1 MNREQAKETIKRDIP
16 CTDYLEK
23 SKSGLY
29 CCPICSS
36 GHGSNG
42 TGAVKYYPDT
52 NTWYC
57 HACNEG
63 GDVIDAYRAANGCD
77 YNDALLYLAARAGI
91 NIDQRPTAADDFKT
105 DAIERPQSDF
115 ISEKD
120 TQHSQQTKAPQ
131 NANTGRTGQ
140 TADFTAYYEYCRGNL
155 NDPAAVSYLAG
166 RGISIDT
173 ASSCGIGYDPA
184 ADPAA
189 APGAMGNEYK
199 PHPAPRII
207 IPCSRS
213 HYVARS
219 IDPNTPTEYKAMNP
233 NTQKGGGSVSLFI
246 ASELCRGADVVF
258 ITEGAFDALSFLEAG
273 AAAIALNSKG
283 NGKLLVQALQHQP
296 AKAAFVIVPD
306 NDSDPKTAADTMKR
320 ANDLNNDLQ
329 GMGYN
334 SIVYNVA
341 GDYHDANDALQ
352 ADRAAFMKRITAAV
366 DELNR
371 DYLTDFLEKVQT
383 EAYKP
388 HPTGLNF
395 FDNLLG
401 GGIVNQ
407 TLLLLLA
414 APAAGKTTL
423 IQQLA
428 EAMAAN
434 QRPVVYLNFEM
445 SREQMLSKAISAKLY
460 KNGGDKSMTGILQG
474 YKWTDDERAAIT
486 RIVDDYRRTN
496 YPYIRYNPPG
506 ASSELTQ
513 LLSYLKATGDAAKAA
528 DRQAPAV
535 VVDYLHLITSSDKL
549 DTAELIKAAIK
560 GLHDYAV
567 NYDTF
572 VIAIAA
578 VNREA
583 MKDGRITLNSGRDSS
598 GIEFTGDYI
607 LSLNYADLESKK
619 VKTKDIEAV
628 SEMQNQSKRLMVL
641 RVLKNRAGRQG
652 NDTKLMFDAVHNIF
666 YGTCDEFIPAAG
678 FTMDDGL
685 PAFDDDSDIVMT
697 L

>member
-1 MNREQAKETIKRDIP
+1 MNREQAKEIIKRDVP

-42 TGAVKYYPDT
+42 TGAVKYYPNT

-63 GDVIDAYRAANGCD
+63 GDVIDAYRAQEGCD
-77 YNDALLYLAARAGI
+77 YNTALSYLAAWAGLT
-91 NIDQRPTAADDFKT
+91 IDQRPTAADDFKT
-105 DAIERPQSDF
+105 DATERPQSDF
-115 ISEKD
+115 FSEKD
-120 TQHSQQTKAPQ
+120 RQHNQQTKDAQ
-131 NANTGRTGQ
+131 NANNGRTEQ
-140 TADFTAYYEYCRGNL
+140 RADYTAYYKYCIANI

-166 RGISIDT
+166 RGISAET
-173 ASSCGIGYDPA
+173 AAACHIGYDPA

-199 PHPAPRII
+199 AHPAPRLI
-207 IPCSRS
+207 IPCSKH

-233 NTQKGGGSVSLFI
+233 NTEKGGGRVSLFN
-246 ASELCRGADVVF
+246 APVMYSGADVVF
-258 ITEGAFDALSFLEAG
+258 ITEGWADALSFLEAG
-273 AAAIALNSKG
+273 AAAVALNSKG
-283 NGKLLVQALQHQP
+283 NGKLLLQLLQERP
-296 AKAAFVIVPD
+296 TQTAFVIVPD
-306 NDSDPKTAADTMKR
+306 NDDDPKTAADTMKR

-329 GMGYN
+329 RMEYN

-341 GDYHDANDALQ
+341 GEYHDANDALQ

-366 DELNR
+366 KELNR

-388 HPTGLNF
+388 HPTGLHF
-395 FDNLLG
+395 FDDLLG

-445 SREQMLSKAISAKLY
+445 SREQMLSKAISAKY
-460 KNGGDKSMTGILQG
+460 YRNGGDKSMTGILQG

-486 RIVDDYRRTN
+486 RIIDDYRRTN
-496 YPYIRYNPPG
+496 YPYIKYNPAG
-506 ASSELTQ
+506 ATSELTG

-528 DRQAPAV
+528 GKQAPAV

-666 YGTCDEFIPAAG
+666 YGTCDDFIPAGG
-678 FTMDDGL
+678 FTMDDGA
-685 PAFDDDSDIVMT
+685 PAWDDDSDVIMT
-697 L
+697 I